1 MKQILLKLLT
11 PDDPIIASDLIDSDK
26 LHEFRVRLLLSILLT
41 ASIAGVLTGLLE
53 YLDILP
59 ASTLYTPIVLLY
71 GVLNFVSFLLLRSNP
86 AKYYLP
92 VMHLCIFLALATLGV
107 MSASLIYDEFRFV
120 WFFLFSFAAYI
131 LGGKRYGITFG
142 SLVLL
147 LIYTEY
153 AVIDLRF
160 SPFALFSFTFA
171 FVVFN
176 LFAIVFLGK
185 IEQDA
190 RILQTCLAK
199 ESKKHKSK
207 EALLQKIHA
216 KDTMDLKQGF
226 VWDRK
231 LKQLTYNNEPI
242 PLTQKE
248 QKLLSLLIEHA
259 NRCVTFEE
267 IQVALWGDQIF
278 EKDITIAS
286 VKTQV
291 TALRKKLPKEY
302 IKNVYG
308 CGYTLHL

>member
-1 MKQILLKLLT
+1 MLKHLQK
-11 PDDPIIASDLIDSDK
+11 SDELFG
-26 LHEFRVRLLLSILLT
+26 FRVRLLLSILLS
-41 ASIAGVLTGLLE
+41 ASVVGLGTGIFE
-53 YLDILP
+53 VIGILP
-59 ASTLYTPIVLLY
+59 ESRLYTPVVLLY
-71 GVLNFVSFLLLRSNP
+71 GTLNLLGFILLRNDP
-86 AKYYLP
+86 NNYYLP
-92 VMHLCIFLALATLGV
+92 AMHLSILIALATLGV
-107 MSASLIYDEFRFV
+107 MSATLLYDEFRFV
-120 WFFLFSFAAYI
+120 WFFLLSFAGYI
-131 LGGKRYGITFG
+131 LGGKRYGIIIAAAII
-142 SLVLL
+142 V
-147 LIYTEY
+147 LIYYQYITT
-153 AVIDLRF
+153 DLHF
-160 SPFALFSFTFA
+160 SPFALFTFTTSFAT
-171 FVVFN
+171 FN
-176 LFAIVFLGK
+176 LFAIIFLDK
-185 IEQDA
+185 VEKDA
-190 RILQTCLAK
+190 HTLQYYLAK
-199 ESKKHKSK
+199 ETESHKQK

-248 QKLLSLLIEHA
+248 QNLLSLLIEHA

-286 VKTQV
+286 VKTQI